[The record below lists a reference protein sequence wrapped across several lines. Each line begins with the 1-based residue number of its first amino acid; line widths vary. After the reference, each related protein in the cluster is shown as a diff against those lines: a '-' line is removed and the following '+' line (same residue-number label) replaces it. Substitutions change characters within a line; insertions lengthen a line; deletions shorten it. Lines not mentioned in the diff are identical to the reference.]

1 MFDFTNYTYSTLVTF
16 IAMVIGM
23 AYPSLLQAIQRIDET
38 YHDDLM
44 IRRFKEES
52 TYKHFNEV
60 LILAVGGGFILPF
73 LLYMMDRMNMVIVS
87 SALLCVQAV
96 VTFILIVQSIRLC
109 GLIITYY
116 NTTDLLRHLEN
127 NGSSALPQRLKIML
141 RAAESGNED
150 TYRLSLESIYE
161 QIVRYQAQFY
171 DRTENKNKPIDY
183 PNDYYGIFRE
193 IVKATTQKERYG
205 FLADDNQLAAILYN
219 NTLPIIVSG
228 ETLKYLWY
236 AVNRITEADCHEWF
250 RQYWTYAEQYYRFTL
265 DNSHQDMQGESF
277 IRIRHQ
283 YLFMHFMMGGLM
295 LYEKKYDWL
304 KLMLTF
310 TQTMPWSY
318 PLVPGSFPEIWD
330 MLREAYMKE
339 SLPWGLANDFLFVGL
354 TTDVSVDAQIYKNAE
369 RYAALLLM
377 RLHSLPEFRVNDNK
391 YQIPEVANGIHA
403 NEQIMLICENLK
415 VDILE
420 LAEDNEIKNCFNY
433 GIEDSIRLVDEL
445 KDKAENTN
453 EQIRKEPQVSTD
465 KLSDLKNEIIEKSGK
480 MTQLSLPPVKEDEKS
495 TAEVKLIKGVTEIS
509 DELICSGFDLHC
521 IGFAECVVGMINH
534 RIYSWYESRFALVP
548 PIKSYQI
555 QYQSIFKALD
565 ALKLDES
572 CAILLFGIYLG
583 KYSSIYGD
591 VAGIEEIDGSVVKY
605 NNVSVYSVNSSSA
618 ESIVVMRVKEMPCV
632 SFCSVETSDGT
643 LEGLNC
649 LDKELG
655 IYSNIETLSA
665 KQHKLAVGRLIQSS
679 NMDTAL
685 KYVSLKISHEP
696 TTGEDD
702 LDNIKSIA
710 KYLPYNSDL

>member
-1 MFDFTNYTYSTLVTF
+1 MFDFTNYTYSALVTF

-44 IRRFKEES
+44 IKRFKEEPA
-52 TYKHFNEV
+52 YKHFNEV

-73 LLYMMDRMNMVIVS
+73 LLYMLDRMNMTIVS

-96 VTFILIVQSIRLC
+96 VTFILIVQSIRLS

-141 RAAESGNED
+141 RAAESGNEN

-171 DRTENKNKPIDY
+171 DRTENKNNPIDY

-205 FLADDNQLAAILYN
+205 FLADDNQLTAILYN
-219 NTLPIIVSG
+219 NTLSVVVSG

-265 DNSHQDMQGESF
+265 DNFHRDMQNESF
-277 IRIRHQ
+277 TRIHRQ

-295 LYEKKYDWL
+295 LYKKKYDWL

-339 SLPWGLANDFLFVGL
+339 SLPWGLADDFLFVGL
-354 TTDVSVDAQIYKNAE
+354 TTDVSVDTQIYKNAE
-369 RYAALLLM
+369 RYTALLLM
-377 RLHSLPEFRVNDNK
+377 RLHSLPEFRVDDNK
-391 YQIPEVANGIHA
+391 YQIPEVADGIHA

-415 VDILE
+415 DDILE
-420 LAEDNEIKNCFNY
+420 LGEDKEIVSCFNY
-433 GIEDSIRLVDEL
+433 SIEDSIRLVDEL
-445 KDKAENTN
+445 KNKAENTN

-465 KLSDLKNEIIEKSGK
+465 KLSSLKNEIIEESEKQ
-480 MTQLSLPPVKEDEKS
+480 MLLSLPPVKEDEKS

-509 DELICSGFDLHC
+509 DDLICCGFDVHC

-534 RIYSWYESRFALVP
+534 RIYSWYESRFVLVP
-548 PIKSYQI
+548 PVKSYQI

-572 CAILLFGIYLG
+572 CAILLFSIYLG
-583 KYSSIYGD
+583 KYSAIYGD
-591 VAGIEEIDGSVVKY
+591 VEGVEEIDGRVVKY
-605 NNVSVYSVNSSSA
+605 NNIPVYSVNSSST
-618 ESIVVMRVKEMPCV
+618 ESIVIMRVKEMPCA
-632 SFCSVETSDGT
+632 SFCSVETTDGT

-649 LDKELG
+649 LDKKLG
-655 IYSNIETLSA
+655 VYSNIETLSA
-665 KQHKLAVGRLIQSS
+665 KQHKLVVGRLVKSC

-710 KYLPYNSDL
+710 KYLA